1 MEQRLSILTG
11 TKLIWTRMIRP
22 GFMRQEL
29 KAKEDLDRWME
40 GSEVEGDLGMTVYM
54 KIQRQE

>member
-1 MEQRLSILTG
+1 
-11 TKLIWTRMIRP
+11 MIRP